1 MKNTETPYYE
11 RPPLVSTKK
20 TPQQAITQEDMCLL
34 ETHYKY
40 YSEKQSSKY
49 EKKCQLSDDELS
61 RAALLYSMLR
71 EEYGY
76 YPQGIDANGHLMWG
90 IALKSD
96 VQMLAEKYA
105 DKYEQRGEEIMKERG
120 GFSKAMENKRIE
132 E

>member
-1 MKNTETPYYE
+1 MY
-11 RPPLVSTKK
+11 
-20 TPQQAITQEDMCLL
+20 LL

-61 RAALLYSMLR
+61 RVALLYSMLR
-71 EEYGY
+71 EEHGY
-76 YPQGIDANGHLMWG
+76 YPEGIDANGHLMWG

-105 DKYEQRGEEIMKERG
+105 DKYEQRGKEIMKERG
-120 GFSKAMENKRIE
+120 GFSEAMENKLIE

>member
-1 MKNTETPYYE
+1 MY
-11 RPPLVSTKK
+11 
-20 TPQQAITQEDMCLL
+20 LL

-40 YSEKQSSKY
+40 YSEKQSNKY

-61 RAALLYSMLR
+61 RVALLYSMLR
-71 EEYGY
+71 EEHGY

-105 DKYEQRGEEIMKERG
+105 EKYEQRGKKIMDMSGGLMKSMEE
-120 GFSKAMENKRIE
+120 KRIE